1 VDDRIERAREV
12 YERAVYGGNP
22 TGLAA
27 SERDLDAVEADLA
40 LARGRLIHARYLE
53 QRDSSHTDPAEDA
66 RELVLFERA
75 AHLYRMLGDARGEGE
90 GLFWV
95 GAFHQIIRHDNEAA
109 VPVLERSRELAAR
122 ADDMLTLSDV
132 LRHLGIAAHAAGRL
146 DVARSHLEDS
156 TRIRRN
162 LGFLPGVAA
171 NLIGLAYI
179 AVGDGRSDDARTLI
193 EEAGSLAKDAAPGVM
208 RHVEEARAHLA
219 A

>member
-1 VDDRIERAREV
+1 
-12 YERAVYGGNP
+12 
-22 TGLAA
+22 
-27 SERDLDAVEADLA
+27 
-40 LARGRLIHARYLE
+40 
-53 QRDSSHTDPAEDA
+53 
-66 RELVLFERA
+66 
-75 AHLYRMLGDARGEGE
+75 
-90 GLFWV
+90 
-95 GAFHQIIRHDNEAA
+95 
-109 VPVLERSRELAAR
+109 
-122 ADDMLTLSDV
+122 MLTLSDV

-193 EEAGSLAKDAAPGVM
+193 EQAGSLAKDAATGVM